1 MDSLESVPDRL
12 DCDSH
17 VIGIAMHDR
26 CLIAHDGNVALP
38 EQKIAAAQP
47 RWIERR
53 RHRRAER
60 AFLHVAVARA
70 GDTASRE
77 RNLNEAGAVEAKTR
91 PAAPEIGHAEK
102 FFGNGDEVRL
112 VAIKRHN
119 MAPGH
124 MAAGGRHRKNR
135 VAARDRDPATE
146 RERLNWWQ

>member
-38 EQKIAAAQP
+38 ERTIAAAQP
-47 RWIERR
+47 RWIDRR

-60 AFLHVAVARA
+60 AFLHVAAARA
-70 GDTASRE
+70 GDAASRE

-91 PAAPEIGHAEK
+91 PAAPEIGHAKK
-102 FFGNGDEVRL
+102 FFCDRDEVHL
-112 VAIKRHN
+112 VAIKRYN
-119 MAPGH
+119 MAPRH
-124 MAAGGRHRKNR
+124 MAAGGRHRKHLI
-135 VAARDRDPATE
+135 AARCRDPATK
-146 RERLNWWQ
+146 